1 MKYARQCSVT
11 KQGMNAGYVWSDGSY
26 YCIDDDSIALTE
38 FRKDRDN
45 IVECIPI
52 DLEEIE
58 EYDSYYEGEHDDYIQ
73 AIQRSLKLKETDED
87 LRILSYLFDLHYYTE
102 WDDENDFQYEMINGA
117 LNLIE

>member
-45 IVECIPI
+45 IV
-52 DLEEIE
+52 
-58 EYDSYYEGEHDDYIQ
+58 DDYRPRGLTPGTI
-73 AIQRSLKLKETDED
+73 
-87 LRILSYLFDLHYYTE
+87 YL
-102 WDDENDFQYEMINGA
+102 
-117 LNLIE
+117 